1 MESRVEYCTKLLFDF
16 EVRKRRGRISV
27 NGLGAESPGPLLE
40 PVHRFRLMSVDK
52 EIGPVLVHFST
63 IIIVITFSRLK
74 ATAAASSLSFLLLL
88 LLFLSFYFFSPFAP
102 LVSISRDESRS
113 DVKGCT
119 RFHDV

>member
-1 MESRVEYCTKLLFDF
+1 MESRVECCTKLLFDF
-16 EVRKRRGRISV
+16 EARKRRGRISV

-88 LLFLSFYFFSPFAP
+88 LLFLSLYFFSPFAP